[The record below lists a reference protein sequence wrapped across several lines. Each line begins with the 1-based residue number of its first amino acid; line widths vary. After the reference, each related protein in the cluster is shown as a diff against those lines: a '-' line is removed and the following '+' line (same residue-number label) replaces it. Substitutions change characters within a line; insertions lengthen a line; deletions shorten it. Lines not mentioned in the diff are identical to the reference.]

1 MEKWQVAKM
10 VNYWSL
16 WEIRFGESFIDYFV
30 DDNIHDMGIVVGF
43 FCGRFPNLGRYIL
56 EASEYKIPWT
66 YIQNWIT
73 KKEPEKDIPSISHL
87 VELFYEVENEEGI
100 FDRKNY
106 TKSVYAWC
114 TLIHDIDIYYNR
126 FMEYI
131 EKNEDEELTQELNN
145 LWKEE

>member
-10 VNYWSL
+10 VDYWSL

-43 FCGRFPNLGRYIL
+43 FCGRFPKLGRYIL
-56 EASEYKIPWT
+56 EASEYRVPWT
-66 YIQNWIT
+66 YIQDWIT
-73 KKEPEKDIPSISHL
+73 KKEPKKDIPSISHL

-114 TLIHDIDIYYNR
+114 ALIHDIDIYYDR
-126 FMEYI
+126 FMEWV